1 MPKDSSNIT
10 KAKEETLEIES
21 GTHADENTEEGVGQD
36 PVCQLILTLT
46 LTN

>member
-1 MPKDSSNIT
+1 MPKDSSNVT
-10 KAKEETLEIES
+10 KAKEETLEIEP
-21 GTHADENTEEGVGQD
+21 GTHVDEKTEDGVSQD